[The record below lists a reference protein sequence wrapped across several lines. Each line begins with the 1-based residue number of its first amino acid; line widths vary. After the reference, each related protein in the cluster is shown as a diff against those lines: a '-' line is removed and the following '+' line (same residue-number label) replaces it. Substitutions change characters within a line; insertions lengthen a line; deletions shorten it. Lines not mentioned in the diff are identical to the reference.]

1 MTSATIPK
9 TKNESESEIMTLSVF
24 TNTQIISLEDGS
36 ADMFMNYILTPDE
49 SRQIQA
55 VQTYEESMMTR
66 AINLPLTNGIDEVN
80 KKMILAGLADLE
92 VGNRFLCNGAKITD
106 LESPEAKYYLRL
118 VGNLNNGQELTPEQA
133 QVKTRLEDKEFT
145 VMSKVEED

>member
-1 MTSATIPK
+1 
-9 TKNESESEIMTLSVF
+9 MTLSVF
-24 TNTQIISLEDGS
+24 TNTQIISLNDGA

-55 VQTYEESMMTR
+55 VQTYEEAMMTR

-92 VGNRFLCNGAKITD
+92 VGNRFLCNAAEITD
-106 LESPEAKYYLRL
+106 LESPEALYYLRL
-118 VGNLNNGQELTPEQA
+118 VGNLNNGQDLTPEQA
-133 QVKTRLEDKEFT
+133 QVKTRVEDKDFT
-145 VMSKVEED
+145 IMSKVEEEK

>member
-1 MTSATIPK
+1 
-9 TKNESESEIMTLSVF
+9 MTLSVF
-24 TNTQIISLEDGS
+24 TNTQIISLEDGA

-55 VQTYEESMMTR
+55 VQTYEEEMMTR

-80 KKMILAGLADLE
+80 KKMILAGLADLD
-92 VGNRFLCNGAKITD
+92 VGNRFLCNGAEITD
-106 LESPEAKYYLRL
+106 LESPEALYYLRL
-118 VGNLNNGQELTPEQA
+118 VGNLNNGQDLTPEQA

-145 VMSKVEED
+145 VMSKVEEES

>member
-1 MTSATIPK
+1 
-9 TKNESESEIMTLSVF
+9 MTLSVF
-24 TNTQIISLEDGS
+24 TNTQIISLIDGA
-36 ADMFMNYILTPDE
+36 ADMFMNYVLTPDE

-55 VQTYEESMMTR
+55 VQTYEEAMMTK

-92 VGNRFLCNGAKITD
+92 VGDRFLCNAAEITD

-118 VGNLNNGQELTPEQA
+118 VGNLNNGQNLTPEQA
-133 QVKTRLEDKEFT
+133 QVKTRVEDKEFT
-145 VMSKVEED
+145 IMSKVEEEE